1 MTKKRILNTDELKRL
16 VKSVD
21 SDWEVGLYLLGYI
34 LKNVARIN
42 AFLKEHDL
50 NKKFFYPIANIFAL
64 VNIPEKDRK
73 ELQKHK
79 DLSLKS
85 MCIKQSRTLI
95 GIKTD
100 KELQRIFKIDKKQ
113 IDALL
118 KRNQEISNL
127 PFPIRYNDKTVIKK
141 KLKIVVFM
149 FEEKGLA
156 QTIQI
161 NIISDLFEQE
171 GFEDYKQG
179 SSPER
184 IDRIRKTYQEPAL
197 KYYKEVQAR
206 RWLEYYKE
214 LEARK
219 IRTPIPPP
227 SIP

>member
-21 SDWEVGLYLLGYI
+21 SDWEVGLYLLKYI

-50 NKKFFYPIANIFAL
+50 NKKFFYPIANIFAV

-100 KELQRIFKIDKKQ
+100 KEIQQIFKIDKKQ

-118 KRNQEISNL
+118 KRDQVISNL
-127 PFPIRYNDKTVIKK
+127 PFPKRYNDKTILKK
-141 KLKIVVFM
+141 KLKKVFFM
-149 FEEKGLA
+149 FEEKQFG
-156 QTIQI
+156 QKKQI
-161 NIISDLFEQE
+161 NIILDLFDKAKFSDINSMTK
-171 GFEDYKQG
+171 GAFNK
-179 SSPER
+179 
-184 IDRIRKTYQEPAL
+184 IRVTYQEPAI
-197 KYYKEVQAR
+197 KEYR
-206 RWLEYYKE
+206 IK
-214 LEARK
+214 RK
-219 IRTPIPPP
+219 IRLLIQGLPLRFLFYIYSQTSTP
-227 SIP
+227 

>member
-21 SDWEVGLYLLGYI
+21 SDWEVGLYLLKYI
-34 LKNVARIN
+34 LKNVTRIN

-85 MCIKQSRTLI
+85 MCIKQSRTLM
-95 GIKTD
+95 GIKTN

-113 IDALL
+113 IDSLL
-118 KRNQEISNL
+118 ERNQIISEL
-127 PFPIRYNDKTVIKK
+127 SFPKRYNDKTILKK
-141 KLKIVVFM
+141 KLNKVWFM
-149 FEEKGLA
+149 FQEKGLV

-206 RWLEYYKE
+206 
-214 LEARK
+214 K

>member
-21 SDWEVGLYLLGYI
+21 SDWEVGLYLLKYI

-100 KELQRIFKIDKKQ
+100 KEIQQIFKIDKKQ

-118 KRNQEISNL
+118 KRNQIISEL
-127 PFPIRYNDKTVIKK
+127 SFPKRYNDKTVIKK
-141 KLKIVVFM
+141 KLRIVVFM

-156 QTIQI
+156 KTIQI
-161 NIISDLFEQE
+161 NIILDLFEQE

-179 SSPER
+179 WSQER
-184 IDRIRKTYQEPAL
+184 FDRIRKGYQEPTIKRFKRL
-197 KYYKEVQAR
+197 YGK
-206 RWLEYYKE
+206 
-214 LEARK
+214 
-219 IRTPIPPP
+219 
-227 SIP
+227 

>member
-21 SDWEVGLYLLGYI
+21 SNWEVGLYLLGYI
-34 LKNVARIN
+34 LNNVARIN
-42 AFLKEHDL
+42 AFLKEHNL

-100 KELQRIFKIDKKQ
+100 KEIQQIFKIDKKQ

-118 KRNQEISNL
+118 KRNQIISEL
-127 PFPIRYNDKTVIKK
+127 SFPKRYNDKTILKK
-141 KLKIVVFM
+141 KLNKVWFM
-149 FEEKGLA
+149 FEEKGFG
-156 QTIQI
+156 QKKQI
-161 NIISDLFEQE
+161 NIILDLFDKAKFSDINSMTK
-171 GFEDYKQG
+171 GAFNK
-179 SSPER
+179 
-184 IDRIRKTYQEPAL
+184 IRVTYQEPAI
-197 KYYKEVQAR
+197 KEYR
-206 RWLEYYKE
+206 IK
-214 LEARK
+214 RK
-219 IRTPIPPP
+219 IRLLIQGLPLRFLFHIYSQSSKPE
-227 SIP
+227 

>member
-34 LKNVARIN
+34 LNNVARIN

-50 NKKFFYPIANIFAL
+50 NEKFFYPIANIFAL

-85 MCIKQSRTLI
+85 MCIKQSKTLM
-95 GIKTD
+95 GIKTN

-113 IDALL
+113 IDSLL
-118 KRNQEISNL
+118 ERNQIISEL
-127 PFPIRYNDKTVIKK
+127 SFPKRYNDKTILKK
-141 KLKIVVFM
+141 KLNKVWFM
-149 FEEKGLA
+149 FEEKGLV

-206 RWLEYYKE
+206 
-214 LEARK
+214 K